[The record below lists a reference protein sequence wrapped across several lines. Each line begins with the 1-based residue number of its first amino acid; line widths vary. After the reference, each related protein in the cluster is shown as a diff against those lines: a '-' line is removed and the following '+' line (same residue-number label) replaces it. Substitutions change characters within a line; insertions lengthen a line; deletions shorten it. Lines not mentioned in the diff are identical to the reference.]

1 MKTPGNFC
9 KVQTACNI
17 TVIAPSHTSSEY
29 IGLVIV
35 PAAVMGF
42 LLAEACALLQVC
54 NRRQAEVTSSKSH
67 LDSVYNCDGR
77 GTTYAVSAYVAIPF
91 TIVM

>member
-1 MKTPGNFC
+1 M
-9 KVQTACNI
+9 
-17 TVIAPSHTSSEY
+17 IAPSHTSSDY
-29 IGLVIV
+29 IGLVHVIA

-67 LDSVYNCDGR
+67 LDSMYNCDGR
-77 GTTYAVSAYVAIPF
+77 GATYAILAYVAIPF
-91 TIVM
+91 TIVV

>member
-1 MKTPGNFC
+1 M
-9 KVQTACNI
+9 
-17 TVIAPSHTSSEY
+17 IA
-29 IGLVIV
+29 

-67 LDSVYNCDGR
+67 LDSMYNCDGR
-77 GTTYAVSAYVAIPF
+77 GATYAVLAYVAIPF
-91 TIVM
+91 TIVV